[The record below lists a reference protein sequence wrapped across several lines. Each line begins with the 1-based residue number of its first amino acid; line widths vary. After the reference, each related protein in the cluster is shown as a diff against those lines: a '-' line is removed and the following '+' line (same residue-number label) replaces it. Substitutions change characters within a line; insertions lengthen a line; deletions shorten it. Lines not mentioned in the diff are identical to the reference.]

1 MSFLFQLIYSHCIEM
16 PPAAPY
22 STCVVFFL
30 VEKERNSLLLTAS
43 PCSAPI
49 EWHIFRKPLAPSD
62 YSEESNGGSPPATP
76 RACLSP

>member
-1 MSFLFQLIYSHCIEM
+1 MSRV
-16 PPAAPY
+16 APY
-22 STCVVFFL
+22 SACVLSAAHVSSPLSKRSRVFFL

-62 YSEESNGGSPPATP
+62 YSEESNGGSPQPP
-76 RACLSP
+76 